1 LPGFGVSTS
10 PERSEEVG
18 LFRRLAPVIVLRT
31 FAPTIGFL
39 AIVLSAMIAPPAIA
53 QTNIDQGKSPAELFA
68 NDCAACHKT
77 TRGLANGENSLSLSV
92 FLREHYTASRDQA
105 AALAAYVLANGG
117 NAPAPKPTVERAKG
131 QEPKGQEQKG
141 QEVRGQEPR
150 GQEPKS
156 QEAKGQELKGQE
168 PKSQESRGQES
179 KGQEPKNQESKETKP
194 PEPKVE
200 EARTPPPTAQPE
212 PASTGATP
220 TASEGLSGPTTSAA
234 TPGESEPSDNA
245 PVPRDNIPD

>member
-1 LPGFGVSTS
+1 M
-10 PERSEEVG
+10 
-18 LFRRLAPVIVLRT
+18 FRCFAPLTVPRTLAPM
-31 FAPTIGFL
+31 IGLL
-39 AIVLSAMIAPPAIA
+39 AIMLSAMIASPAIA

-117 NAPAPKPTVERAKG
+117 NAPAPKSTVEHARGEEPKNQEHKGQEAKG
-131 QEPKGQEQKG
+131 QEPKGQESKSQEPKG
-141 QEVRGQEPR
+141 QEAR

-156 QEAKGQELKGQE
+156 QESKGQNQESRAQE
-168 PKSQESRGQES
+168 PKSQES
-179 KGQEPKNQESKETKP
+179 KETRP
-194 PEPKVE
+194 AEPKVE
-200 EARTPPPTAQPE
+200 EARTPPPAPQPG
-212 PASTGATP
+212 PASAAATP
-220 TASEGLSGPTTSAA
+220 TMPESSSDSTTSAA
-234 TPGESEPSDNA
+234 APGEPEPSDNA